1 MDEEYDPTMDTRQK
15 KRIREASARVREGR
29 KNIFNVAAAT
39 AANPKTKKP
48 ILLPQFSWD
57 KKPNS

>member
-1 MDEEYDPTMDTRQK
+1 MDREDVPDDNGYRK
-15 KRIREASARVREGR
+15 AIREASARVRQGK
-29 KNIFNVAAAT
+29 KNIFNVAAAH

-57 KKPNS
+57 KKPNL